1 MAFLRRSTPVP
12 PDDHSERVPPDPM
25 PNSAV
30 KPLSADGS
38 VGPPHAR
45 VGHRQA
51 FLPNPGLLVGVLS
64 FGGLPWRAA
73 ERRPAEGRPG
83 SRQAFLPKI
92 PSTKVLG
99 IFSWAGA
106 APLFTW
112 WGRFAGR
119 PLAGSRRSTALVAV
133 PRRAGRSHPHARVAE
148 GRPEHRQARI
158 PETPVGPGQ
167 RGFFRGR
174 VARGVGQ
181 GSENFSASNSR
192 E

>member
-1 MAFLRRSTPVP
+1 MRLDHITPKGPDGPGGGRHDTRIRESYRSQLDHVVESPGIRVLLRQHATVT

-51 FLPNPGLLVGVLS
+51 FI
-64 FGGLPWRAA
+64 
-73 ERRPAEGRPG
+73 
-83 SRQAFLPKI
+83 PKI

-99 IFSWAGA
+99 IFLWAGG

-119 PLAGSRRSTALVAV
+119 PLAGSGRSTALVAV
-133 PRRAGRSHPHARVAE
+133 PRDDAIRIAFHRHRTVAM
-148 GRPEHRQARI
+148 
-158 PETPVGPGQ
+158 
-167 RGFFRGR
+167 
-174 VARGVGQ
+174 
-181 GSENFSASNSR
+181 
-192 E
+192 

>member
-45 VGHRQA
+45 VGHCQA
-51 FLPNPGLLVGVLS
+51 LI
-64 FGGLPWRAA
+64 
-73 ERRPAEGRPG
+73 
-83 SRQAFLPKI
+83 PKI

-99 IFSWAGA
+99 IFLWAWGV
-106 APLFTW
+106 PLFTW

-119 PLAGSRRSTALVAV
+119 PLAGSGRSTALVAV
-133 PRRAGRSHPHARVAE
+133 PRRARRSHPHARVADGRPAE
-148 GRPEHRQARI
+148 GRPEHRQACL
-158 PETPVGPGQ
+158 PNPGLLVGVLSLGGLPGRAAEGRPADGISHGNPPLAQ
-167 RGFFRGR
+167 ASGGFFM
-174 VARGVGQ
+174 GVCQ
-181 GSENFSASNSR
+181 
-192 E
+192 

>member
-1 MAFLRRSTPVP
+1 MASVRRSTPVP

-51 FLPNPGLLVGVLS
+51 F
-64 FGGLPWRAA
+64 
-73 ERRPAEGRPG
+73 
-83 SRQAFLPKI
+83 
-92 PSTKVLG
+92 
-99 IFSWAGA
+99 
-106 APLFTW
+106 
-112 WGRFAGR
+112 
-119 PLAGSRRSTALVAV
+119 
-133 PRRAGRSHPHARVAE
+133 
-148 GRPEHRQARI
+148 I

-174 VARGVGQ
+174 VVLCPTRSGREAYPHARLSSTICAQ
-181 GSENFSASNSR
+181 LPFSRLDAFSASSCRQSAKYIDARHSDRSR
-192 E
+192 SGATQNLCDHFAPRRRQDHHHGKNAAVRQCDPASRVDQEQAWSSPVYVKRS

>member
-51 FLPNPGLLVGVLS
+51 FI
-64 FGGLPWRAA
+64 
-73 ERRPAEGRPG
+73 
-83 SRQAFLPKI
+83 PKI

-119 PLAGSRRSTALVAV
+119 PLAGSGRSTALVAV